1 MKISKIIS
9 YVVLA
14 VGVLSGVLLYLM
26 NGGFSELMTEAGATE
41 ARELPLAQST
51 ALVSPLYNLALVVIG
66 VLLIVTLVTIIG
78 GLIKNPSSLVKTL
91 IGAGAFLVVV
101 GISFALSKGKEVIT
115 RDGVVITEGTT
126 RWVEAGIIAFYIF
139 AAVAVGAMLV
149 AGIKKSISN

>member
-14 VGVLSGVLLYLM
+14 VGLLSGVLWYLM
-26 NGGFSELMTEAGATE
+26 NGGFSDLMTEAGATE

-51 ALVSPLYNLALVVIG
+51 ELVSPLYNLSLAVIA
-66 VLLIVTLVTIIG
+66 VLLVVTIITIIS

-91 IGAGAFLVVV
+91 VGAGAFLVVV